1 MWGAVLGE
9 KNVFVREMAVSQ
21 LYLLPLRPT
30 QINTLTLMVLGAMM
44 TGLLLSIHCRAGET
58 AVG

>member
-1 MWGAVLGE
+1 MLGE